1 MAARRLGP
9 RGFRKPAQEFVRE
22 LWTYREAEIMTDES
36 VRALLDLLRTRGE
49 TITTVESCT
58 GGLLAGR
65 ITDIPGSS
73 EVFRRGFITYCD
85 EAKAQMVDV
94 KEETLAAYTAVSP
107 QTAEEMALGGASKAG
122 ASACLSVTGYAGP
135 PSGPE
140 DTLVGLVYIGCF
152 YGGSVSVRE
161 LHLSGSRRQIRQEA
175 VEEALKLL
183 QEQLN
188 VRDKGGTFATVQKAP
203 KKD

>member
-1 MAARRLGP
+1 
-9 RGFRKPAQEFVRE
+9 
-22 LWTYREAEIMTDES
+22 MTDER
-36 VRALLDLLRTRGE
+36 VGELLNILRTRGE

-73 EVFRRGFITYCD
+73 EVFHRGFVTYCD
-85 EAKAQMVDV
+85 EAKSQMVDV

-107 QTAEEMALGGASKAG
+107 QTAEEMALGGAVKAG

-135 PSGPE
+135 PAGPE
-140 DTLVGLVYIGCF
+140 DTSAGLVYIGCF
-152 YGGSVSVRE
+152 YGGRVSVRE
-161 LHLSGSRRQIRQEA
+161 LHLSGGRRQIRQKA

-183 QEQLN
+183 QECLN
-188 VRDKGGTFATVQKAP
+188 TRARG
-203 KKD
+203 